1 MLWERGCT
9 PDRAAGPTVAA
20 FGHRQRRCDDMLAA
34 VSQDSAN
41 YCQASARRDMIMG
54 ARMCAQGTSG
64 LLRDAWLGSASAC
77 EFSMIFFVLIALAG
91 VRTTKLPRT
100 TWTREKKPTVTG
112 FRNDRIM
119 ASPQS
124 LGYTGKRDNMLV
136 PDNRLRRVAIERRSS
151 SLHHL

>member
-1 MLWERGCT
+1 MT
-9 PDRAAGPTVAA
+9 
-20 FGHRQRRCDDMLAA
+20 
-34 VSQDSAN
+34 
-41 YCQASARRDMIMG
+41 MG
-54 ARMCAQGTSG
+54 ARMCVCSGHLTQGCCV
-64 LLRDAWLGSASAC
+64 GSAPRAC

-91 VRTTKLPRT
+91 VRTTKLSRT
-100 TWTREKKPTVTG
+100 TWTREKKPTVSG
-112 FRNDRIM
+112 FRNDRRIM